1 MEDNMSKIKLD
12 YDQIDQIIISELKNT
27 YQSLVEDLGT
37 VDVYD
42 SIEDHKNSIESF
54 KHVLSYYMLKD
65 EFDRFISQ
73 VEKNK

>member
-1 MEDNMSKIKLD
+1 MDDNMSNIKLN

-54 KHVLSYYMLKD
+54 KFIGFSIFSNLSITFFLP
-65 EFDRFISQ
+65 ILIL
-73 VEKNK
+73 N